1 MVQILKILKMLFTL
15 LILDMF
21 MFIAVC
27 IVNLLPSIYDR
38 IEADYGLPSV
48 SPIMWLEAF
57 FIIIA
62 AVCAVWWGYELD
74 RRNRRSAFIGGLLVW
89 ISGLLICAYASSFPL
104 FILGRIITGIGIG
117 AQMPAMYSVVAD
129 IIPPKFWST
138 EYALL
143 ALLSALGNST
153 GNFIS
158 AFIAPMNI
166 WGMGWKFPFLF
177 FSLLSLLC
185 LVFLLIIRL
194 PQPGENDPVIGDAI
208 KSGLNYS
215 YKIKVKDLPE
225 IWRIPTNRYMVYL
238 CFFAV
243 IPGATL
249 AAFLVYY
256 MINIPFASFPVSIK
270 TQISAIFSGM
280 VGVGYLL
287 GTFFLGPVFDWLS
300 MKNRTNRARYTSRML
315 YFSIPLLITAFL
327 FIQPVNYES
336 LNLDLSVYN
345 TETFDLNMWIY
356 IVSRILETYPNFVVY
371 FFCLFFGTFLAAV
384 ITINRT
390 PALLQINLP
399 EHQASGQSMLNLSD
413 QVGKAFAF
421 IVVILVNYSTFLV
434 MNDRITLLPIILS
447 VLSFIPAAY
456 WWSKIALVTEKDF
469 AEKERILNQ
478 RKTTLLNQDQNMQII

>member
-1 MVQILKILKMLFTL
+1 MVQIFKILKTLFTL
-15 LILDMF
+15 LILDIF

-38 IEADYGLPSV
+38 IEAEYGLPSI

-74 RRNRRSAFIGGLLVW
+74 RRNRRSVFILGLLVW
-89 ISGLLICAYASSFPL
+89 ITGLLICAYATSFPI
-104 FILGRIITGIGIG
+104 FVIGRLVTGIGIG

-166 WGMGWKFPFLF
+166 WGMSWKFPFMF
-177 FSLLSLLC
+177 FSLLSLVC
-185 LVFLLIIRL
+185 LLFLLIIRL
-194 PQPGENDPVIGDAI
+194 PQPGENDPVIGEAI

-215 YKIKVKDLPE
+215 YKIRIEDLPE
-225 IWRIPTNRYMVYL
+225 LWRIPTNRYMVYL

-256 MINIPFASFPVSIK
+256 MINNPFSSFPAAIK

-300 MKNRTNRARYTSRML
+300 LKNRTNRAKYTSRML
-315 YFSIPLLITAFL
+315 FFSIPLLITAFL
-327 FIQPVNYES
+327 FIQPVDYNS
-336 LNLDLSVYN
+336 LNLDLSAYN
-345 TETFDLNMWIY
+345 TQSFDLNMWIY
-356 IVSRILETYPNFVVY
+356 IVSRILEMYPNFVVY

-421 IVVILVNYSTFLV
+421 IVVIFVNYSTFV
-434 MNDRITLLPIILS
+434 MMHDRITLLPIILS

-456 WWSKIALVTEKDF
+456 WWGKIAKVTEADF
-469 AEKERILNQ
+469 SEKERILTE
-478 RKTTLLNQDQNMQII
+478 RKEKLLNQDPEAQIK

>member
-1 MVQILKILKMLFTL
+1 
-15 LILDMF
+15 

-38 IEADYGLPSV
+38 IEADYGLPSITPV
-48 SPIMWLEAF
+48 MWLEAF

-74 RRNRRSAFIGGLLVW
+74 RRNRRRVFLGGLLIWV
-89 ISGLLICAYASSFPL
+89 SGLLICTFASSFGI
-104 FILGRIITGIGIG
+104 FVLGRIITGIGIG

-166 WGMGWKFPFLF
+166 WGLGWKFPFLF
-177 FSLLSLLC
+177 FALLSLVCFFL
-185 LVFLLIIRL
+185 LLIIRL

-208 KSGLNYS
+208 KSGMNYS
-215 YKIKVKDLPE
+215 YKIKVEDLPA
-225 IWRIPTNRYMVYL
+225 IWKIPTNRYMVYL

-256 MINIPFASFPVSIK
+256 MINNPFASFPIAIR
-270 TQISAIFSGM
+270 TQTAAIFSGM

-300 MKNRTNRARYTSRML
+300 FKNRTNRAKYTARML
-315 YFSIPLLITAFL
+315 YLSIPLLIIAFL
-327 FIQPVNYES
+327 FIQPVDYNS
-336 LNLDLSVYN
+336 LNLDLTAYN
-345 TETFDLNMWIY
+345 TETFDLNMWVY
-356 IVSRILETYPNFVVY
+356 IVSEILEQYPNFVVY

-421 IVVILVNYSTFLV
+421 IVVIFVNYSTYLALH
-434 MNDRITLLPIILS
+434 DRITLFPIIIS
-447 VLSFIPAAY
+447 VLSFIPAAF
-456 WWSKIALVTEKDF
+456 WWSKIAQVTESDF
-469 AEKERILNQ
+469 AEKEKVLNE
-478 RKTTLLNQDQNMQII
+478 RKSKSLQAGTQNEIV